1 LASSRRS
8 EHEYQR
14 RMHAVVDYIDRH
26 LDSKLDL
33 ATLAD
38 VAHFSPFHFHRV
50 FQALMDEALGDYVRR
65 RRMESAAIRL
75 RSSDEVSVISVAL
88 AVGFSSAESFTRA
101 FRAYF
106 GLSPTQWRK
115 SKDSQDWSNSGTVP
129 GKLRQAATASGP
141 EHGDSSPM
149 EFSMNV
155 VLIDREPVSV
165 VYLRHTGP
173 YGPGIGKFWWE
184 TMAPWM
190 QTNGL
195 FGRDRFGIG
204 LDDPGVTRPERC
216 RYDACVASPEGE
228 VLSGQ
233 PHRRVIP
240 GGRYASLAFVGTGP
254 EIPAAW
260 KAILR
265 DWLPK
270 SGLQP
275 DNRPSFEHYPKD
287 GHYDASTGKFSC
299 QICVPVA
306 PL

>member
-1 LASSRRS
+1 
-8 EHEYQR
+8 
-14 RMHAVVDYIDRH
+14 MHAVVDYIDRH
-26 LDSKLDL
+26 LDSRLDL
-33 ATLAD
+33 ATLAS
-38 VAHFSPFHFHRV
+38 VAHFSPFHFHRL

-75 RSSDEVSVISVAL
+75 RSGDLTVIQIAL
-88 AVGFSSAESFTRA
+88 SVGFASAESFTRA

-106 GLSPTQWRK
+106 GMSPTQWRN
-115 SKDSQDWSNSGTVP
+115 SKIGQDVSKSGTVV
-129 GKLRQAATASGP
+129 GKTHQAGAAVAS
-141 EHGDSSPM
+141 EHGFSSPM

-165 VYLRHTGP
+165 AYLRHTGA

-184 TMAPWM
+184 TVAPWM
-190 QTNGL
+190 GTNGL
-195 FGRDRFGIG
+195 LGRDRFGIG

-216 RYDACVASPEGE
+216 RYDACVASPESE

-233 PHRRVIP
+233 PHRKVIP
-240 GGRYASLAFVGTGP
+240 GGRYAALGFEGTGP

-260 KAILR
+260 KALLR

-275 DNRPSFEHYPKD
+275 DNRPSFEYYPSN
-287 GHYDASTGKFSC
+287 GSYDASTGRFTC